1 MYAWRTLPDVS
12 LTRAT
17 LRLAELGFFGFA
29 MNTCMTMPFRW
40 GLLSRRGALD
50 KAFFGGRLQRIAWL
64 SVLSTGAEEW
74 KVFVVNAGDALHGWD
89 PDPGNAAR
97 EIKGGVSDVV
107 GRVMTLRNENISVR
121 VEQSTV
127 QYEVL
132 GPTWKTKTAWGGCAG
147 VCRLAATRRV

>member
-1 MYAWRTLPDVS
+1 MYAWGTFPDVS
-12 LTRAT
+12 LARAT
-17 LRLAELGFFGFA
+17 LRLAELGFLGFVINA
-29 MNTCMTMPFRW
+29 CMTMPFRW

-50 KAFFGGRLQRIAWL
+50 EAFFGGGLQCAWL
-64 SVLSTGAEEW
+64 STLGTGAEGW

-107 GRVMTLRNENISVR
+107 GRVMALRNENISVR

-127 QYEVL
+127 RYEAL
-132 GPTWKTKTAWGGCAG
+132 GPTWKTKTALRGCAG

>member
-1 MYAWRTLPDVS
+1 MYAWGTFPDVS
-12 LTRAT
+12 LARAT
-17 LRLAELGFFGFA
+17 LRLAELGFLGFVINA
-29 MNTCMTMPFRW
+29 CMTMPFRW

-50 KAFFGGRLQRIAWL
+50 EAFFGEGLQRAWL
-64 SVLSTGAEEW
+64 STLGTGAEGW
-74 KVFVVNAGDALHGWD
+74 KVFVVNAGDTLHGWD

-107 GRVMTLRNENISVR
+107 GRVMALRNENISVR

-127 QYEVL
+127 RYEAL
-132 GPTWKTKTAWGGCAG
+132 GPTWKTKTALRGCAG

>member
-1 MYAWRTLPDVS
+1 
-12 LTRAT
+12 
-17 LRLAELGFFGFA
+17 

-40 GLLSRRGALD
+40 GLLSRRGASD

-107 GRVMTLRNENISVR
+107 GRVMALRNENISVR

-127 QYEVL
+127 RYEAL
-132 GPTWKTKTAWGGCAG
+132 GPTWKTKTALRGCAG

>member
-1 MYAWRTLPDVS
+1 MYAWGTFPDVS
-12 LTRAT
+12 LARAT
-17 LRLAELGFFGFA
+17 LRLAELGFLGFVINA
-29 MNTCMTMPFRW
+29 CMTMPFRW

-50 KAFFGGRLQRIAWL
+50 EAFFGGGLQRAWL
-64 SVLSTGAEEW
+64 STLGTGAEGW

-107 GRVMTLRNENISVR
+107 GRVMALGNENISVR

-127 QYEVL
+127 RYEAL
-132 GPTWKTKTAWGGCAG
+132 GPTWKTKTALRGCAG